1 MKTKEPISIY
11 IHIPFCRRK
20 CFYCDF
26 TSMCNL
32 SLQDRYIDCL
42 VAEAE
47 RYLVKVGDV
56 AVKSVFVGGG
66 TPSVLS
72 PDNIARLFDC
82 IKKFNLLP
90 DCEITVEG
98 NPESLD
104 KDKLSCFHAN
114 GVNRLSVGLQSVNDD
129 SLKSIGRLHSYKD
142 FLQCLDNAC
151 NFFDNINADLM
162 IGVDSAFLKF
172 RHTVDTVVK
181 LPLKHLSFY
190 ALEIYPDSELR
201 RLIDKG
207 RVSVVEDEDILADM
221 YDYACE
227 RLADNGFSRY
237 EVSNF
242 SRQSPCRHNLNY
254 WQCGEYIGLGVAAS
268 GYLNHIR
275 YTNTHSLE
283 RYLKGGSV
291 RTDCS
296 YINRQESMREF
307 LMLGLRLEQ
316 GISLSDFFNRYGRQ
330 LTEVF
335 DISKCKDYL
344 VQDGDS
350 LRVCNDKFYALNY
363 ILTELL

>member
-1 MKTKEPISIY
+1 MKTKQPISIY
-11 IHIPFCRRK
+11 IHIPFCKRK

-42 VAEAE
+42 VAEAD
-47 RYLVKVGDV
+47 RYLSRVGNI

-72 PDNIARLFDC
+72 ENNITRLFDC

-104 KDKLSCFHAN
+104 RDKLRCFHLS

-129 SLKSIGRLHSYKD
+129 SLKKIGRLHSYND
-142 FLQCLDNAC
+142 FLRCLDNAC

-162 IGVDSAFLKF
+162 IGVDSTFDQF

-190 ALEIYPDSELR
+190 ALEIYPDSVLR
-201 RLIDKG
+201 KLIDNG
-207 RVSVVEDEDILADM
+207 SVNVVQDEDVLADM
-221 YDYACE
+221 YDYAHAT
-227 RLADNGFSRY
+227 LADNGFERY

-242 SRQSPCRHNLNY
+242 SRQSPSRHNLNY
-254 WQCGEYIGLGVAAS
+254 WQCGEYIGLGVSAS

-283 RYLKGGSV
+283 KYLKGGSV
-291 RTDCS
+291 RTDCN

-316 GISLSDFFNRYGRQ
+316 GVSLSDFYARYGTQ
-330 LTEVF
+330 LYEVF
-335 DISKCKDYL
+335 DITKCRDCL
-344 VQDGDS
+344 VQEGDT
-350 LRVCNDKFYALNY
+350 LRVREDKFYSLNY